1 MEFYTKEKL
10 NIGTLVIDGITL
22 VESKILFNEKIESF
36 LRYASNDN
44 SHSENSDIICAYY
57 ENELV
62 GVYVGESKENDKV
75 KPYASEKEEL
85 YFIKRMYYKNEKVFE
100 VLLKYMCVLARARG
114 NAFILFNNEKKEY
127 EEFYSLLRKIKGIN
141 EVDDYLFMYV
151 YFMNIEDE
159 IDGSLEIRR
168 AYIGE
173 EYDLDKDSPLLMED
187 NETNLAYLEDNNLRY
202 TLGMSYLVIYDNS
215 KQCHLG
221 YLVAENIRVKD
232 DEVYNCSFIKNFF
245 IYEESDYK
253 EELAG
258 KLFDYLLKLSEYCS
272 CKYLKVKINEDKRY
286 SYFYDYCKIKLKM
299 IEKEGYLIKKIL

>member
-22 VESKILFNEKIESF
+22 VESKSFFNEKIDPF
-36 LRYASNDN
+36 FRYASNDN
-44 SHSENSDIICAYY
+44 DYETCDFICAYY

-62 GVYVGESKENDKV
+62 GAYVGESKKNDKV

-85 YFIKRMYYKNEKVFE
+85 YFIKKVYYKSKKVFE
-100 VLLKYMCVLARARG
+100 ALLKYMCALARARG
-114 NAFILFNNEKKEY
+114 NAFILFNNEQKEY

-141 EVDDYLFMYV
+141 EVDDYLFMYA
-151 YFMNIEDE
+151 YFINIEKE
-159 IDGSLEIRR
+159 IEGSLEIRR

-173 EYDLDKDSPLLMED
+173 EYDLDKDASLMMEED
-187 NETNLAYLEDNNLRY
+187 ETNLAYLEDSHLKY
-202 TLGMSYLVIYDNS
+202 TLGMSYLVIYDNR

-221 YLVAENIRVKD
+221 YLIAENIRVKD

-245 IYEESDYK
+245 IYEEGAYK
-253 EELAG
+253 EELAD
-258 KLFDYLLKLSEYCS
+258 KLFKYLLKLSKYCS

-286 SYFYDYCKIKLKM
+286 SYFYDYCKIRLKM